1 MLTSL
6 SGGIETVLKKA
17 KSKAGE
23 IWTAGAGL
31 YREMALSALRLVP
44 GRR

>member
-1 MLTSL
+1 M
-6 SGGIETVLKKA
+6 LKKA
-17 KSKAGE
+17 TSKAGE
-23 IWTAGAGL
+23 IWNAGACL

>member
-1 MLTSL
+1 MHTSRTGGFEML
-6 SGGIETVLKKA
+6 LKRA
-17 KSKAGE
+17 TSKAGE
-23 IWTAGAGL
+23 IWTATADL

>member
-1 MLTSL
+1 MVTGARSVR
-6 SGGIETVLKKA
+6 IVIRKA
-17 KSKAGE
+17 SEVAQA
-23 IWTAGAGL
+23 TAEL